1 LNNLRNLD
9 SFGLG
14 EQKVENNRKTKIFTV
29 RELTKY
35 ISKLFENDE
44 RLTDVI
50 VEGEISNFN
59 HHSSG
64 HLYFSI
70 KDESSV
76 LRCIMFRR
84 DSERLRFTPED
95 GMTVLARGNVRVYEK
110 GGVYQLY
117 VRKLEMGG
125 EGNLYLAFKKLK
137 EKLKKEGLF
146 DETHKK
152 PIPRIP
158 ERIGIVTS
166 PTGAAIRDILNVI
179 GRRYPVDI
187 ILAPVRVQGLEASRE
202 IEEGIRRLNEIG
214 GIDVII
220 VGRGGGSI
228 EDLWAF
234 NEERVA
240 RAIFNS
246 EIPIIS
252 AVGHETDFTIADFVA
267 DARAPTPSAAAELA
281 VPDKEEIAKS
291 IDSFKIRIAKAMNK
305 TISLYRERLKA
316 ITRARIFREPIMI
329 VDQKRQQLDDLFKN
343 LYVNVKHFIEL
354 EKGNFHA
361 VSEKFNALSPMAI
374 LERGYSIVIKMPEG
388 FIVKKIRDVEL
399 GDSVKMIVKDGEAI
413 CSINKKKEGEFGRD

>member
-14 EQKVENNRKTKIFTV
+14 KQKFENNEKTKVFTV
-29 RELTKY
+29 KELTKY
-35 ISKLFENDE
+35 ISRLFENDKG
-44 RLTDVI
+44 LTDVV

-70 KDESSV
+70 KDESAV

-84 DSERLRFTPED
+84 ETETLKFTPED
-95 GMTVLARGNVRVYEK
+95 GMKVLVRGGIRVYEK
-110 GGVYQLY
+110 GGVYQMY
-117 VRKLEMGG
+117 VKKLQTGG
-125 EGNLYLAFKKLK
+125 EGNLYIAFKKLK

-146 DETHKK
+146 EEVHKK

-158 ERIGIVTS
+158 EKIGIVTS

-187 ILAPVRVQGLEASRE
+187 VLAPVRVQGLEASME
-202 IEEGIRRLNEIG
+202 IEEAIKRLNELG
-214 GIDVII
+214 DIDVII

-246 EIPIIS
+246 EVPIIS

-267 DARAPTPSAAAELA
+267 DMRAPTPSAAAELA
-281 VPDKEEIAKS
+281 VPDKKEIAKS
-291 IDSFKIRIAKAMNK
+291 IDSFKMRIAKAMNK
-305 TISLYRERLKA
+305 MISLYRERLNA
-316 ITRARIFREPIMI
+316 ITKARIFREPVMI
-329 VDQKRQQLDDLFKN
+329 VDQQRQQLDDLFKN
-343 LYVNVKHFIEL
+343 LYMNVRHFIEL

-361 VSEKFNALSPMAI
+361 ISEKFNALSPMAI
-374 LERGYSIVIKMPEG
+374 LQRGYSIVIKMPEE
-388 FIVKKIRDVEL
+388 FIVKKIGDVEL

-413 CSINKKKEGEFGRD
+413 CSVNEKKEGEFGRE

>member
-1 LNNLRNLD
+1 LNSLNTLD
-9 SFGLG
+9 SFGFG
-14 EQKVENNRKTKIFTV
+14 EQKIENNGKTKIFTV

-50 VEGEISNFN
+50 VEGEISNFS
-59 HHSSG
+59 HPSSG

-70 KDESSV
+70 KDESTV
-76 LRCIMFRR
+76 LRCVIFMR
-84 DSERLRFTPED
+84 DSEKLRLTPED
-95 GMTVLARGNVRVYEK
+95 GMKVLARGDVRVYRK
-110 GGVYQLY
+110 SGVYQLY
-117 VRKLEMGG
+117 VRELKIGG
-125 EGNLYLAFKKLK
+125 EGNLYIAFKKLK

-146 DETHKK
+146 DERHKK

-158 ERIGIVTS
+158 EKVGIVTS

-179 GRRYPVDI
+179 SRRYPVDI

-234 NEERVA
+234 
-240 RAIFNS
+240 FNS

-267 DARAPTPSAAAELA
+267 DRRAPTPSAAAELA
-281 VPDKEEIAKS
+281 VPDRKEIAKS
-291 IDSFKIRIAKAMNK
+291 IDSFRIRIAKAMKKMTKLN
-305 TISLYRERLKA
+305 RERLTA
-316 ITRARIFREPIMI
+316 ITKARIFREPIMI
-329 VDQKRQQLDDLFKN
+329 VDQQRQQLDDLFKN
-343 LYVNVKHFIEL
+343 LNINVKHFIEL
-354 EKGNFHA
+354 KKGNFDTI
-361 VSEKFNALSPMAI
+361 SEKLNALSPVAV
-374 LERGYSIVIKMPEG
+374 LQRGYSIVIKMPEG
-388 FIVKKIRDVEL
+388 FILKKIRDVEV
-399 GDSVKMIVKDGEAI
+399 GDSVKVIIKDGEAV
-413 CSINKKKEGEFGRD
+413 CSINEKKEGEFGSE